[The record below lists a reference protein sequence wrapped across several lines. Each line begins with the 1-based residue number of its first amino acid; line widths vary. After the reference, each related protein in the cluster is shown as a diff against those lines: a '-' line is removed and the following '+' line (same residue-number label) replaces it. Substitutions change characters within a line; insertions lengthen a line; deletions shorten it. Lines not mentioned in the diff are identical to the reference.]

1 MHRAHSINNII
12 KTLTEKQ
19 TFEQFIG
26 DIYSPALNSISSS
39 TSAAQASTAAA
50 SSVSLQ
56 AASLAFNS
64 NAATSIPAASSSKKD
79 NQDQF

>member
-26 DIYSPALNSISSS
+26 DIYSPALNSLSSLSNS
-39 TSAAQASTAAA
+39 TPVSTN
-50 SSVSLQ
+50 LQ
-56 AASLAFNS
+56 AASLAFNNS
-64 NAATSIPAASSSKKD
+64 ATAVTALSANKKD